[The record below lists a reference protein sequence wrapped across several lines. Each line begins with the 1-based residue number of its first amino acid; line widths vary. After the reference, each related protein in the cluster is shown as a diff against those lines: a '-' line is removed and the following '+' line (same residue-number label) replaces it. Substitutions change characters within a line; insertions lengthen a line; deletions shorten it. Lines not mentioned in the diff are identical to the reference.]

1 MSESVCIQSRRMLRL
16 TIKAFNLLHC
26 VFIVC
31 CVPFAGFAGPAESF
45 FGVELDAQA
54 NFTVHRLSA
63 VLIGLHMAAI
73 IAHMGMMSSGSERRQ
88 SWLFPSRVRKAWV
101 WPVRLGCGAVTC
113 VHEQASSLLQ
123 IRTSG
128 ST

>member
-1 MSESVCIQSRRMLRL
+1 MSESVCIQSRHLLRL
-16 TIKAFNLLHC
+16 TIKAFVALCFHC
-26 VFIVC
+26 VVSSS
-31 CVPFAGFAGPAESF
+31 AGFAGPAESF

-73 IAHMGMMSSGSERRQ
+73 IVHMGMMSSGSERRQ

-101 WPVRLGCGAVTC
+101 WPVRLGCGTVTC
-113 VHEQASSLLQ
+113 VHEQACEQSVPLASDQNTL
-123 IRTSG
+123 
-128 ST
+128 